1 MCKKGKTI
9 YQTARYNTNFT
20 QEKASELLNV
30 SPKSLG
36 DYERGETIP
45 PDYVVVSMANL
56 YDAEWLGLVHLKTN
70 NDVGKKFLPDF
81 QIRDLSGSILDLQVG
96 IEDTTSKQYS
106 MASIAR
112 DNKID
117 SNEKAEWDKSKSTIK
132 RLMGACLSVIL
143 ATGAEQLTK

>member
-1 MCKKGKTI
+1 MSKKGRTI
-9 YQTARYNTNFT
+9 YQTARLSTNLT
-20 QEKASELLNV
+20 QEKAAEMLHV
-30 SPKSLG
+30 SMKSIG
-36 DYERGETIP
+36 AYERGETIP
-45 PDYVVVSMANL
+45 PDYVVVSMATL

-117 SNEKAEWDKSKSTIK
+117 SNEKAEWEKSKSTIK